1 MYLLGFD
8 IGTTSVKASLVD
20 ERTSRCV
27 ATVRYPKEENQVLAK
42 KAGWAEQD
50 PEMWWNSVKQ
60 ATADVMRPFGVAA
73 ADISAIGISYQMHGL
88 VLLDKNGKTL
98 RPAIIWSD
106 SRAVP
111 YGKKAFEELGE
122 EFCLQHLLGSPGNFT
137 ASKLA
142 WVRENEPEI
151 FERIH
156 KFILP
161 GDYVAYRMTGEV
173 NTTLCGL
180 SEMMLWDYKERRI
193 SDELVRYFEIDSS
206 TIPETVPTFGYQGE
220 LSAKAADELGLR
232 PGTPLCYRAG
242 DQPNN
247 AVSLNVF
254 NPGEVASFTSA
265 SGVVYGVLDEVRYDE
280 KSRVNTF
287 AHANYTMNDT
297 RLAAL
302 LCLNGVGT
310 LHSWVRRNL
319 AGEGITFPML
329 DDIAKQVPIGAE
341 GLSILPFGNGAERIL
356 QNRQVEC
363 SMHGLNFATH
373 TRTHLIRAAVEGIV
387 FSIAYGMEIM
397 EKLGMQLNTIHAA
410 NARLYQSPIFREA
423 LSCVTG
429 ATIELYN
436 TDGSAGAARA
446 AGMGYGVFKDQESA
460 FAKLKKLLVVEP
472 EEKKIPAYQEAY
484 ELWKSRMKMYE

>member
-8 IGTTSVKASLVD
+8 IGSTSVKASLVD
-20 ERTSRCV
+20 EKSSRCV
-27 ATVRYPKEENQVLAK
+27 VTTRYPDGENPVLSLK
-42 KAGWAEQD
+42 QGWAEQE
-50 PEMWWNSVKQ
+50 PEMWWDCVKK
-60 ATADVMRPFGVAA
+60 ATAEVMRPFGVAP

-88 VLLDKNGKTL
+88 VLLDRNGKTL

-111 YGKKAFEELGE
+111 YGKKAFEDLGE
-122 EFCLQHLLGSPGNFT
+122 AFCLQHLLGTPGNFT

-142 WVRENEPEI
+142 WVKDNEPEI

-156 KFILP
+156 RFMLP
-161 GDYVAYRMTGEV
+161 GDYVAYRMTGEM
-173 NTTLCGL
+173 NTTMSGL
-180 SEMMLWDYKERRI
+180 SEMMLWDFKEHRI
-193 SDELVRYFEIDSS
+193 SDELVKYFGINSS
-206 TIPETVPTFGYQGE
+206 TIPDLVPTFGYQGE
-220 LSAKAADELGLR
+220 LTVMAAEELGLR

-254 NPGEVASFTSA
+254 NPGEVASFTSS
-265 SGVVYGVLDEVRYDE
+265 SGVVYGVLDEVRYDA

-287 AHANYTMNDT
+287 AHANHSNNET
-297 RLAAL
+297 RLASL

-310 LHSWVRRNL
+310 LHSWVRKNL
-319 AGEGITFPML
+319 AGEAITFPML
-329 DDIAKQVPIGAE
+329 DDIAKSVPIGAE

-363 SMHGLNFATH
+363 SVHGLNFATH
-373 TRTHLIRAAVEGIV
+373 SRTHLIRAAIEGVV

-397 EKLGMQLNTIHAA
+397 QQLGMQQNTIHAA

-446 AGMGYGVFKDQESA
+446 AGMGYGAFESKEKA
-460 FAKLKKLLVVEP
+460 FAKLKILLVVEP
-472 EEKKIPAYQEAY
+472 DEKKTPAYHDAY